1 MFQSSKHVHQALTD
15 IGYITDAVTAT
26 AVYLAASLQ
35 KPLLLEGP
43 AGSGKTELAY
53 AVARAAGTHLER
65 LQCYEGITEEKAIGK
80 FDEGLQRLY
89 LDTVTRGSRDSD
101 WASLGKQLSALDFF
115 AAGPLLKALQYPSPC
130 VLLIDELDKVDH
142 CFEATL
148 LEVLSVWRFS
158 IPRLGTIAASS
169 IPFTVLTSNQ
179 ERRLGDP
186 IRRRSLYVRVEHPTP
201 EREGEIVARRTPE
214 AGTPAHRLIAGFAK
228 ALRAYSLEKPPSVS
242 EMIDV
247 ALSLQHL
254 RIEEVTSEH
263 RDMLL
268 PLLAKTER
276 DRQRLLLRDG
286 FASIIHAARHYAE
299 SMDSVEIEGTLTG
312 LDLLTKGAAA

>member
-1 MFQSSKHVHQALTD
+1 MFQSSEHVHQALTD

-53 AVARAAGTHLER
+53 AVAHAIGAPLER

-89 LDTVTRGSRDSD
+89 LDTVTRGSGVSD

-142 CFEATL
+142 SFEAQA
-148 LEVLSVWRFS
+148 F
-158 IPRLGTIAASS
+158 
-169 IPFTVLTSNQ
+169 
-179 ERRLGDP
+179 
-186 IRRRSLYVRVEHPTP
+186 
-201 EREGEIVARRTPE
+201 
-214 AGTPAHRLIAGFAK
+214 K
-228 ALRAYSLEKPPSVS
+228 RACSCFG
-242 EMIDV
+242 
-247 ALSLQHL
+247 
-254 RIEEVTSEH
+254 
-263 RDMLL
+263 
-268 PLLAKTER
+268 LA
-276 DRQRLLLRDG
+276 LLL
-286 FASIIHAARHYAE
+286 
-299 SMDSVEIEGTLTG
+299 
-312 LDLLTKGAAA
+312 

>member
-1 MFQSSKHVHQALTD
+1 VFQSSEHVHQALTD
-15 IGYITDAVTAT
+15 IGYITDTVTAT

-53 AVARAAGTHLER
+53 AVARAIDTPLER

-89 LDTVTRGSRDSD
+89 LDTVTRGSGVSD
-101 WASLGKQLSALDFF
+101 WVSLGKQLSALDFF

-142 CFEATL
+142 SFEATL
-148 LEVLSVWRFS
+148 LEVLSVWRLS
-158 IPRLGTIAASS
+158 IPRLGTVPASS
-169 IPFTVLTSNQ
+169 IPFTVLTSNE

-186 IRRRSLYVRVEHPTP
+186 IRRRSLYVRVEHPTA

-214 AGTPAHRLIAGFAK
+214 AGAPAHRLIAGFAK

-242 EMIDV
+242 EMIDM
-247 ALSLQHL
+247 ALSLRHL
-254 RIEEVTSEH
+254 GIDEITNEH

-299 SMDSVEIEGTLTG
+299 SMQNAEVQHTLAESEV
-312 LDLLTKGAAA
+312 LAKGAAA

>member
-1 MFQSSKHVHQALTD
+1 MFQSSEHVHQALTD

-89 LDTVTRGSRDSD
+89 LDTVTRGSGDSD

-142 CFEATL
+142 SFEATL
-148 LEVLSVWRFS
+148 LEVLSVWRLS
-158 IPRLGTIAASS
+158 IPRLGTITASS

-214 AGTPAHRLIAGFAK
+214 AGAPAHRLIAGFAK

-254 RIEEVTSEH
+254 GIEEVTSEH

-312 LDLLTKGAAA
+312 SDLLTKGAAA